1 MIKTIEKASLACI
14 SDKMFKI
21 FFAFKSESKYFP
33 LENLPTLKREKASHF
48 VIFFSLIRIH
58 ILGNVSSCL
67 NSFSK
72 SLVLGTPD
80 IGEAF

>member
-1 MIKTIEKASLACI
+1 
-14 SDKMFKI
+14 MFKMQY
-21 FFAFKSESKYFP
+21 FAFKSESKYFP
-33 LENLPTLKREKASHF
+33 LENLPTLKREKASRF
-48 VIFFSLIRIH
+48 MVFFSLIRIH
-58 ILGNVSSCL
+58 VLGNVLSCL